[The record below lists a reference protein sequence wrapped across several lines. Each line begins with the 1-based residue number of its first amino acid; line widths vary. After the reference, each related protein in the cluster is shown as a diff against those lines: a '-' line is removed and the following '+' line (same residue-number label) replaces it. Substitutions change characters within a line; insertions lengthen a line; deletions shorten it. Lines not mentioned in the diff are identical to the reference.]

1 MFTGIIESVGHIA
14 AFDGRKLIVSTIG
27 DSDDSWILGESVAID
42 GCCLTLISSFDGLQ
56 FEVSEETVSRTS
68 FKSLKLD
75 DAVNV
80 ERAMK
85 ADGRFGGHIVQGHVD
100 AVGQLVS
107 VTQTEA
113 SHIMRF
119 KVGEEFD
126 GYLVDKGSIAI
137 NGISLTVVSPE
148 KGEFDTWIIPHTWN
162 HTSLHRLQPG
172 DPVNIE
178 FDVLAKYVARM
189 LTLRSDL

>member
-14 AFDGRKLIVSTIG
+14 SFDGKKLVVSTIG

-56 FEVSEETVSRTS
+56 FELSEETVNRTS
-68 FKSLKLD
+68 FKNLKQD

-100 AVGQLVS
+100 AVGHLVS
-107 VTQTEA
+107 VTPTDA
-113 SHIMRF
+113 AHVMRF
-119 KVGEEFD
+119 KVSEEFD
-126 GYLVDKGSIAI
+126 RYLIDKGSISI
-137 NGISLTVVSPE
+137 NGISLTVVSP
-148 KGEFDTWIIPHTWN
+148 KNGEFDTWIIPHTWAN
-162 HTSLHRLQPG
+162 TSLHRLKPG

-189 LTLRSDL
+189 LGTLKE